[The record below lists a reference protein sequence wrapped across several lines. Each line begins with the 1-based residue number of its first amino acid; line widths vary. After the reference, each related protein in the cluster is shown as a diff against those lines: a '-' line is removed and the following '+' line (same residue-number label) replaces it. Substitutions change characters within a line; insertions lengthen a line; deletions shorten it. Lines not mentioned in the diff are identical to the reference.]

1 MDGQELFTWNLR
13 TLAVRLGYIDEVKTC
28 FIANFSIWNLG
39 YSYYATLFKVV
50 FSKWSFIKIIISK
63 CSSKGYKKK

>member
-28 FIANFSIWNLG
+28 FIANFSIWNLW

-50 FSKWSFIKIIISK
+50 F
-63 CSSKGYKKK
+63 YKNNNFKVLFKRL